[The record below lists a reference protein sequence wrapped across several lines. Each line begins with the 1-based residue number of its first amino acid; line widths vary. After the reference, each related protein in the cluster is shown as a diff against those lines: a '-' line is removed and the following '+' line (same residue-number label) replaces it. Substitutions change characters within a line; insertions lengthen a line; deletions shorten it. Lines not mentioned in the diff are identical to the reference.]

1 MNSWKNA
8 DKKKA
13 IVEALE
19 QQGIFFEA
27 LKEEIG
33 KDFDPFDLI
42 CHVAFEAKPLTWKV
56 CEDPLPISTFIEVTF
71 GMDSSCT
78 TNSFLREKV
87 TAPELN

>member
-1 MNSWKNA
+1 LNSWKNA

-42 CHVAFEAKPLTWKV
+42 CHVAFEAKPLTRK
-56 CEDPLPISTFIEVTF
+56 ERAKPNMERKH
-71 GMDSSCT
+71 
-78 TNSFLREKV
+78 NQ
-87 TAPELN
+87 